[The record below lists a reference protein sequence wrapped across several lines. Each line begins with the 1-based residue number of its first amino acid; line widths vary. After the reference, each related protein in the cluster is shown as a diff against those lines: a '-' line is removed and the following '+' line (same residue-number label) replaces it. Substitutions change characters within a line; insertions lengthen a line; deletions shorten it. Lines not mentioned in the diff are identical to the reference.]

1 MCVCVYTVS
10 HTIPEKRDSMA
21 VEDDFS
27 INTNIL
33 TYVTPPFLP
42 TDRGY
47 HVYYILLV
55 ILLYTHTYHSLY
67 AIARLEYIPRQWRR
81 RERERDGD
89 GQGNRRENDERVGSN
104 TARLEC
110 TNMLKDQ
117 EKSAAGEAGEAGE
130 T

>member
-1 MCVCVYTVS
+1 
-10 HTIPEKRDSMA
+10 MA
-21 VEDDFS
+21 VEDEFS

-33 TYVTPPFLP
+33 TYVTPPFPP

-55 ILLYTHTYHSLY
+55 ILLYTHISFTKSDSTV
-67 AIARLEYIPRQWRR
+67 EYILRQWRR
-81 RERERDGD
+81 RESARDGD
-89 GQGNRRENDERVGSN
+89 DQGNRRENDERVGSN

-117 EKSAAGEAGEAGE
+117 EKSAAGEAGE

>member
-33 TYVTPPFLP
+33 THVTPPFPP

-55 ILLYTHTYHSLY
+55 ILLYTHISFTISDSTV
-67 AIARLEYIPRQWRR
+67 EYILRQWRR
-81 RERERDGD
+81 RESARDGD
-89 GQGNRRENDERVGSN
+89 DQGNRRENDERVGSN

-117 EKSAAGEAGEAGE
+117 EKSAACEAGE

>member
-33 TYVTPPFLP
+33 THVTPPFPP

-55 ILLYTHTYHSLY
+55 ILLYTHISFTKSDSTV
-67 AIARLEYIPRQWRR
+67 EYILRQWRR
-81 RERERDGD
+81 RERARDGD
-89 GQGNRRENDERVGSN
+89 DQGNRRENDERVGSN

-117 EKSAAGEAGEAGE
+117 EKSAAGEAGE

>member
-21 VEDDFS
+21 VEDEFS

-33 TYVTPPFLP
+33 THVTPPFPP

-55 ILLYTHTYHSLY
+55 ILLYTHISFTISDSTV
-67 AIARLEYIPRQWRR
+67 EYILRQWRR
-81 RERERDGD
+81 RESARDGD
-89 GQGNRRENDERVGSN
+89 DQGNRRENDERVGSN

-117 EKSAAGEAGEAGE
+117 EKSAAGEAGE

>member
-1 MCVCVYTVS
+1 
-10 HTIPEKRDSMA
+10 MA

-33 TYVTPPFLP
+33 THVTPPFPP

-55 ILLYTHTYHSLY
+55 ILLYTHISFTISDSTV
-67 AIARLEYIPRQWRR
+67 EYILRQWRR

-89 GQGNRRENDERVGSN
+89 DQGNRRENDEHVGSN
-104 TARLEC
+104 TARLEE

-117 EKSAAGEAGEAGE
+117 EKSAAGEAGE